1 MYILMLKHAAYIF
14 VHFIGVL
21 CSNDNVA
28 KWKNSNSQY
37 LVYFLLFFLSSL
49 PFLPDTYFTWQL
61 KNASKMA
68 EWSQKG

>member
-37 LVYFLLFFLSSL
+37 LVYFLILSQFIAVS
-49 PFLPDTYFTWQL
+49 TWYL
-61 KNASKMA
+61 LHMTA
-68 EWSQKG
+68 QKRK